1 MPLLEVQK
9 VTHVTAT
16 IAIEQPLATAVD
28 QYATF
33 IHATAD
39 EVVNKAL
46 EYVFAKD
53 KDFQKFLASDEA
65 ATVTASLQ
73 VREARQGSKRPRA
86 AGKTV
91 CRESVVLPVEL
102 RHNGDRAAHGKN

>member
-9 VTHVTAT
+9 FTHVTAT
-16 IAIEQPLATAVD
+16 IAIEQSLAASVD
-28 QYATF
+28 KYAAF

-53 KDFQKFLASDEA
+53 KEFQKFLASDEA
-65 ATVTASLQ
+65 RAVAPSLHI
-73 VREARQGSKRPRA
+73 RDSRNSARRSRT

-91 CRESVVLPVEL
+91 CR
-102 RHNGDRAAHGKN
+102 

>member
-9 VTHVTAT
+9 FTHVTAT
-16 IAIEQPLATAVD
+16 IAIEQSLAASVD
-28 QYATF
+28 KYAAF

-53 KDFQKFLASDEA
+53 KEFQKFLASEDA
-65 ATVTASLQ
+65 GAVAPSLHI
-73 VREARQGSKRPRA
+73 RDSRNSARRSRT

-91 CRESVVLPVEL
+91 CR
-102 RHNGDRAAHGKN
+102 

>member
-9 VTHVTAT
+9 LTHVTAT
-16 IAIEQPLATAVD
+16 IAIEQSLAASVD
-28 QYATF
+28 KYATF

-53 KDFQKFLASDEA
+53 KEFQKFLASDEA
-65 ATVTASLQ
+65 GAVAPSLHI
-73 VREARQGSKRPRA
+73 RDSRNSARRSRT
-86 AGKTV
+86 AGKAV
-91 CRESVVLPVEL
+91 CR
-102 RHNGDRAAHGKN
+102 

>member
-9 VTHVTAT
+9 ITHVTAT
-16 IAIEQPLATAVD
+16 ITIEQPLAVFVD
-28 QYATF
+28 KYAAF

-53 KDFQKFLASDEA
+53 KEFQKFLASDEA
-65 ATVTASLQ
+65 GTVAPSLH
-73 VREARQGSKRPRA
+73 VRDSRNGARRSRT
-86 AGKTV
+86 AGKAV
-91 CRESVVLPVEL
+91 CR
-102 RHNGDRAAHGKN
+102 

>member
-9 VTHVTAT
+9 FTHVTAT
-16 IAIEQPLATAVD
+16 IAIEQSLAASVD
-28 QYATF
+28 KYATF

-53 KDFQKFLASDEA
+53 KEFQKFLASDEA
-65 ATVTASLQ
+65 GAVAPSLHI
-73 VREARQGSKRPRA
+73 RDSRNSARRSRT
-86 AGKTV
+86 AGKNV
-91 CRESVVLPVEL
+91 CR
-102 RHNGDRAAHGKN
+102 

>member
-9 VTHVTAT
+9 FTHVTAT
-16 IAIEQPLATAVD
+16 IAIEQSLAASVD
-28 QYATF
+28 KYAAF

-53 KDFQKFLASDEA
+53 KEFQKFLASDEA
-65 ATVTASLQ
+65 SAVAPSLHI
-73 VREARQGSKRPRA
+73 RNSRNGARRSRT

-91 CRESVVLPVEL
+91 CR
-102 RHNGDRAAHGKN
+102 

>member
-9 VTHVTAT
+9 FTHVTAT
-16 IAIEQPLATAVD
+16 IAIEQSLATSVD
-28 QYATF
+28 KYATF

-53 KDFQKFLASDEA
+53 KEFQKFLASDEA
-65 ATVTASLQ
+65 GAVAPSLHI
-73 VREARQGSKRPRA
+73 RDSRNSAGRSRT
-86 AGKTV
+86 AGKNV
-91 CRESVVLPVEL
+91 CR
-102 RHNGDRAAHGKN
+102 